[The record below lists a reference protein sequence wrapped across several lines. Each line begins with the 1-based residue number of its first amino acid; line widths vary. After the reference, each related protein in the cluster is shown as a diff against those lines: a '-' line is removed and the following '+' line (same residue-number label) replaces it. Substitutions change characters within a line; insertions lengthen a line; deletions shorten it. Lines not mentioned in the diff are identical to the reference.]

1 MEVLHI
7 LLCTFIRHVRR
18 HITCSGSHNLFH
30 TNLEKKKAPI
40 ILQKIQNP
48 SLLDQHYVCPLL
60 KLTRLTVQTEAALA
74 GGGWPVPQ
82 PVPGPGHQD
91 GCQAQGRGRGQ
102 VHHQPQQLEHVHA
115 AGRGDQHG
123 VRHHLTDISPQERI
137 SWIQVNTHSLHCRSA
152 QYCREVMVMENT
164 NPMMGTCGTISWQLV
179 EINMRLII
187 MWSVPFNF
195 NIRDS
200 YYAIGL
206 THNKVVF
213 PIEKSAGTLIEL
225 FVMRAASTFCN
236 KNILVL

>member
-1 MEVLHI
+1 M
-7 LLCTFIRHVRR
+7 
-18 HITCSGSHNLFH
+18 
-30 TNLEKKKAPI
+30 
-40 ILQKIQNP
+40 
-48 SLLDQHYVCPLL
+48 
-60 KLTRLTVQTEAALA
+60 
-74 GGGWPVPQ
+74 
-82 PVPGPGHQD
+82 
-91 GCQAQGRGRGQ
+91 
-102 VHHQPQQLEHVHA
+102 
-115 AGRGDQHG
+115 
-123 VRHHLTDISPQERI
+123 
-137 SWIQVNTHSLHCRSA
+137 NTHSLHCRSA